1 MAIELDLKHKT
12 SSIDRHTGLDHMF
25 EVTVE
30 DSFDFRSKDYDALFA
45 GSAATAF
52 QHPVWLAQLY
62 EKLVPQSG
70 ATPLIIVVRLRASG
84 KLAMVLPLVRRQYML
99 LKAVE
104 FADMRVSDYVSPV
117 ADEETFSHIL
127 ADSETVA
134 AIRKQLRPYDLLRI
148 GKLADCSLAMER
160 LFGIGERGYMGMNAY
175 SSKLESTFA
184 SWRTHQLSSSY
195 RRKRDK
201 KTRQLSRMGE
211 ARFECV
217 DAPGAIRTTFDA
229 LRFYRGKRFDGS
241 DGPADLLQQSTYFD
255 FYLAVANEGCGGFA
269 RTYAFWMNGQPIAG
283 ALGLE
288 HRGSFLVILNGF
300 DEEGYRRQSI
310 GSLMF
315 EQIARDCIE
324 RGDHHLDFTIGDE
337 PYKRI
342 FGGQPSPM
350 WRIHRVGSPL
360 GYAAHLAVERLPAA
374 KELARHMLEAV
385 RSKAGKP
392 TAVVASASDKTVEAF

>member
-1 MAIELDLKHKT
+1 
-12 SSIDRHTGLDHMF
+12 MF
-25 EVTVE
+25 EVTAE
-30 DSFDFRSKDYDALFA
+30 DRFDFRSKDYAELFA

-52 QHPVWLAQLY
+52 QHPIWLAQLY
-62 EKLVPQSG
+62 ERLVPQSG
-70 ATPLIIVVRLRASG
+70 ATPLIVVVRAGG
-84 KLAMVLPLVRRQYML
+84 KLAMVLPLVRRRYML

-117 ADEETFSHIL
+117 ADEETFSRIL

-134 AIRKQLRPYDLLRI
+134 AIRRQLRPYDLLRI
-148 GKLADCSLAMER
+148 GKLADRSLAMER
-160 LFGIGERGYMGMNAY
+160 LFGIDKRDSMGMSAY
-175 SSKLESTFA
+175 SGKLEPTFA
-184 SWRTHQLSSSY
+184 GWRAHQLDQSY
-195 RRKRDK
+195 RRELDK

-217 DAPGAIRTTFDA
+217 DAPAAIRATFDA

-241 DGPADLLQQSTYFD
+241 DGPADLLQQSSYFD
-255 FYLAVANEGCGGFA
+255 FYLAVANEGSGGFA
-269 RTYAFWMNGQPIAG
+269 RTYAFWMNGRPIAG

-288 HRGSFLVILNGF
+288 HRGSLLVILGGF
-300 DEEGYRRQSI
+300 DQAGYRKQSI

-324 RGDHHLDFTIGDE
+324 RGDRHLDFTIGDE

-350 WRIHRVGSPL
+350 WQIHRAGSPL
-360 GYAAHLAVERLPAA
+360 GYAAHLAVEKLPAA
-374 KELARHMLEAV
+374 KELARHVLETA
-385 RSKAGKP
+385 RGKAGKP
-392 TAVVASASDKTVEAF
+392 AAVVVPPPSDKTAESS